1 MKKIST
7 QAEIEMIEIEL
18 KQIME
23 EYGKDIDLNEIG
35 LDIWSIS
42 EKTTR
47 IYWLE

>member
-1 MKKIST
+1 MQKDVFDLAMKKIST

-35 LDIWSIS
+35 LDI
-42 EKTTR
+42 
-47 IYWLE
+47 